1 LFDSLR
7 YRWKTLTQGQKIFIG
22 VLGSLVLMGVLVSL
36 GGGGRWNNPVW
47 LLAAASCLLLALPV
61 HEFAH
66 AFMAVS
72 LGDSTP
78 RAQGRYTLNP
88 LRHLDPIGALM
99 LLLAGFG
106 WARPVEWN
114 PRNITVDLR
123 RGVIQVAL
131 AGPVSNLLLA
141 LLSLWLAR
149 WAGSTQWL
157 VFFLNAFAHI
167 NVSLFVFNLL
177 PIPPLDGSHVL
188 FALLPRKQLRLQL
201 FLRQYGMLL
210 LFVVIFVMPQLI
222 RTPTLVVL
230 NLLRLVAGS

>member
-22 VLGSLVLMGVLVSL
+22 VLGLLVVMGLLVSL
-36 GGGGRWNNPVW
+36 GGGGRWNNPAW
-47 LLAAASCLLLALPV
+47 LLAAAGCLLLALPV

-72 LGDSTP
+72 LGDPTP
-78 RAQGRYTLNP
+78 RLQGRYTLNP
-88 LRHLDPIGALM
+88 LRHLDPIGALL

-141 LLSLWLAR
+141 LLSLWLVH

-157 VFFLNAFAHI
+157 VFFLEAFAQI

-201 FLRQYGMLL
+201 FLQQYGMLL
-210 LFVVIFVMPQLI
+210 LFVVIFLMPQLI
-222 RTPTLVVL
+222 RTPTRALL
-230 NLLRLVAGS
+230 DLLRLMTGN

>member
-1 LFDSLR
+1 L
-7 YRWKTLTQGQKIFIG
+7 
-22 VLGSLVLMGVLVSL
+22 LV
-36 GGGGRWNNPVW
+36 
-47 LLAAASCLLLALPV
+47 ALPV

-72 LGDSTP
+72 LGDPTP
-78 RAQGRYTLNP
+78 RLQGRYTLNP
-88 LRHLDPIGALM
+88 LRHLDPIGALL

-106 WARPVEWN
+106 WARPVQWN

-123 RGVIQVAL
+123 RGVIQVAI

-141 LLSLWLAR
+141 LLSLWLVH

-157 VFFLNAFAHI
+157 VFFLEAFAQI

-201 FLRQYGMLL
+201 FLQQYGMLL
-210 LFVVIFVMPQLI
+210 LFVVIFLMPQLI
-222 RTPTLVVL
+222 RTPTRALL
-230 NLLRLVAGS
+230 DLLRLMTGN